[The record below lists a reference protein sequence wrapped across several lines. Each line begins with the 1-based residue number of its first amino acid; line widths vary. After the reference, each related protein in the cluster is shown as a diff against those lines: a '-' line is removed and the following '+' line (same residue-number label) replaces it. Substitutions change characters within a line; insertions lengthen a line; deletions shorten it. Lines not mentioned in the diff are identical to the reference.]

1 MQACGPGASVKYSVR
16 GSLQW
21 RGRFFFFTEDAL
33 GVSVSM
39 HMGRTCHHVVM
50 ESLSSSDGPLNFR
63 GQWEVIILSDLFTHM
78 KHDQFWIVGD
88 RRSRANTVSNT

>member
-1 MQACGPGASVKYSVR
+1 
-16 GSLQW
+16 
-21 RGRFFFFTEDAL
+21 
-33 GVSVSM
+33 
-39 HMGRTCHHVVM
+39 M

-88 RRSRANTVSNT
+88 RRSRAHEHMKMQQHLCRNNTKHILTQTQIKHGQKNTCTNVKKPLLNQ